1 MVSAAIRFMAKT
13 AMTLSSVNR
22 LITIRQAHQTF
33 SLAMTAMIRF
43 MAALATTGS
52 SAATVRTSSMEAL
65 ETMSSRAVPVRTS

>member
-33 SLAMTAMIRF
+33 SLAAMIRF

-52 SAATVRTSSMEAL
+52 SAATVRTSSMGAL
-65 ETMSSRAVPVRTS
+65 ATM